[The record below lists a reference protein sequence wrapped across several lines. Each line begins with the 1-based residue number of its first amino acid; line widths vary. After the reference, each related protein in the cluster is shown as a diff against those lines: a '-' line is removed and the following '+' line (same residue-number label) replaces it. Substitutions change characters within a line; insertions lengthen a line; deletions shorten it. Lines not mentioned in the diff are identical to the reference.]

1 MGSEKQT
8 VSWFHHTF
16 KNKMNYNEQTDALV
30 FELDNLIKR
39 FQDEFE
45 INTYTVAGIL
55 EAKKMDVI
63 LDASVD
69 FESDMDADDPGE
81 SPA

>member
-1 MGSEKQT
+1 
-8 VSWFHHTF
+8 
-16 KNKMNYNEQTDALV
+16 MNYNEQTDALV

>member
-1 MGSEKQT
+1 
-8 VSWFHHTF
+8 
-16 KNKMNYNEQTDALV
+16 MNYNEQTDALV

-81 SPA
+81 SQA

>member
-1 MGSEKQT
+1 
-8 VSWFHHTF
+8 
-16 KNKMNYNEQTDALV
+16 
-30 FELDNLIKR
+30 
-39 FQDEFE
+39 
-45 INTYTVAGIL
+45 VAGIL

>member
-1 MGSEKQT
+1 MGSAKQT
-8 VSWFHHTF
+8 ISRLHCTHE
-16 KNKMNYNEQTDALV
+16 NEMNYNEQTDALV

-69 FESDMDADDPGE
+69 FESDMDADDPGD
-81 SPA
+81 SLA